1 MIAVDVRR
9 TIGGVAQSG
18 IQGSHP
24 ALLISSDRFVTLDR
38 ETHACLRE
46 HRRQQAA
53 RRLRAGRDW
62 FATDLVFTLPD
73 GRPLNSWAVS
83 RHFAELGQRAGL
95 PPLGL
100 NEARRRAAL
109 PERELV
115 PRRR

>member
-1 MIAVDVRR
+1 MLVPRVGASLLYVSSLILP
-9 TIGGVAQSG
+9 GVPLPG
-18 IQGSHP
+18 QGHP
-24 ALLISSDRFVTLDR
+24 I
-38 ETHACLRE
+38 RE

-62 FATDLVFTLPD
+62 FATDLVFTHPD
-73 GRPLNSWAVS
+73 GRPLSSWAVS
-83 RHFAELGQRAGL
+83 RRFAELGQAAGL

>member
-1 MIAVDVRR
+1 M
-9 TIGGVAQSG
+9 
-18 IQGSHP
+18 
-24 ALLISSDRFVTLDR
+24 
-38 ETHACLRE
+38 C
-46 HRRQQAA
+46 
-53 RRLRAGRDW
+53 RRLGLGGLKERVVVDRWLDVRDW

-95 PPLGL
+95 PTLGL